1 MSAVL
6 PKVNYMHIREQLS
19 NPNNLSPKFEGFFLQ
34 MVMPGLQHRAQEI
47 VKQALGSDYQVK
59 PIGDNQTEFEVIQ
72 KKNALSIKAA
82 WDKSYHLR
90 SQPGVVDAQPLF
102 AVPLPYRYQSN
113 QELRQPASEIERKI
127 DDQSSDAEWSLKQLR
142 VFEAWSRFFQDPN
155 RLPGHDIIIGLPDTG
170 YTPHPE
176 IVANLLVQQGYDFL
190 KGDKDPKDE
199 LERPISELVSNPG
212 HGTSTASIMISPRGA
227 QVNYPSSKAVTG
239 IAPGAKVIPL
249 RVSYSVVLESV
260 RNLAEAI
267 EYAADHGVH
276 VLSISL
282 GTGFFNQRLR
292 SAIIYAQK
300 RGVIVVAAAGTF
312 IPYVVWPAAY
322 DEVIAVAGSNVRRE
336 IWWGSSRGPQVDV
349 TAPGESVWYAKSE
362 KKNGEIKYNVL
373 QGSGTSFSAPEVAG
387 VAALWLAHHGRAQLI
402 QRYGAEKIPFI
413 FNQIL
418 RDSCEKFP
426 TWKPNQFGEGIV
438 NAEKVLAAPLPD
450 NVSSSVIAPG
460 FALQQHPSID
470 NGRLDTFAHLFNQ
483 QLSHSQGEANFVG
496 VDRDDTRLRASLAEL
511 LQIEETELPK
521 RLKEVGQE
529 LAFYFAVNPELYK
542 QFAVTLSSQK
552 PDPTQS
558 QTKSFVESSKP
569 KNLKQ
574 VREMLLL
581 QSVSEVLKKKLQ

>member
-1 MSAVL
+1 
-6 PKVNYMHIREQLS
+6 
-19 NPNNLSPKFEGFFLQ
+19 
-34 MVMPGLQHRAQEI
+34 
-47 VKQALGSDYQVK
+47 
-59 PIGDNQTEFEVIQ
+59 
-72 KKNALSIKAA
+72 
-82 WDKSYHLR
+82 
-90 SQPGVVDAQPLF
+90 
-102 AVPLPYRYQSN
+102 
-113 QELRQPASEIERKI
+113 
-127 DDQSSDAEWSLKQLR
+127 
-142 VFEAWSRFFQDPN
+142 
-155 RLPGHDIIIGLPDTG
+155 
-170 YTPHPE
+170 
-176 IVANLLVQQGYDFL
+176 
-190 KGDKDPKDE
+190 
-199 LERPISELVSNPG
+199 
-212 HGTSTASIMISPRGA
+212 MISPRGA